1 MIDAIKGI
9 FNAISMII
17 DFIVFMITSLFD
29 FLGLLLKCVGL
40 VFSYFSMLPTEL
52 QLFAVAFMY
61 VFIILAIMQIA
72 SGFI

>member
-17 DFIVFMITSLFD
+17 DFIVFIVTGLFD
-29 FLGLLLKCVGL
+29 FLGMLLKCVGL
-40 VFSYFSMLPTEL
+40 IFSYFSMLPTEL
-52 QLFAVAFMY
+52 QLFAFAFMY

-72 SGFI
+72 SSIL